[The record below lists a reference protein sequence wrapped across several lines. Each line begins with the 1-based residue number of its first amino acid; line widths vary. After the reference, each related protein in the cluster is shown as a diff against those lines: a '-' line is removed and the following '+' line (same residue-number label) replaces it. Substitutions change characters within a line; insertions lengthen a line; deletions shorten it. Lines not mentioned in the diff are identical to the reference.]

1 MDKCN
6 RHYGVIDDYKVK
18 YVLYVYVI
26 NSIEIFIYFMILI
39 LRFLFQD
46 DPPDGIR
53 AEPLDSS
60 CCHWHAS
67 IWGPSSSPYEG

>member
-1 MDKCN
+1 MQPTLW
-6 RHYGVIDDYKVK
+6 RHRR
-18 YVLYVYVI
+18 LQ
-26 NSIEIFIYFMILI
+26 SEIRALRVSLSFIGDMCLI
-39 LRFLFQD
+39 IPIFRYLIQD